1 MLTKKANLETV
12 EKKNVYDGKN
22 HIFSSTLIEIPDWKG
37 AGRAFHKVV
46 VPPQG
51 EIGYHVHEG
60 DSESYYVLS
69 GSGVYNDNG
78 TKTKLSAGDLSFTP
92 DGCGHGIYN
101 DTDEDLVLLACILY
115 NFKKGEDITGLRKI
129 RRAGT
134 FTRKELH
141 APFDGK
147 GDFYGFL
154 LMEGDEFTG
163 AARVYN
169 MMHMLPN
176 CKLGY
181 HPHDGET
188 EVFYIVSGK
197 GIFTD
202 DDKEFDVEAGDVLLT
217 GTGHG
222 HALENKGNEELVYA
236 ALIYYDKD

>member
-1 MLTKKANLETV
+1 MLRKKSEVTVV
-12 EKKNVYDGKN
+12 EKKNVFGGQNGITSNILLD
-22 HIFSSTLIEIPDWKG
+22 EADWKG

-46 VPPQG
+46 IPPMG
-51 EIGYHVHEG
+51 EIGYHVHSG

-78 TKTKLSAGDLSFTP
+78 TKTELKEGDFAFTP
-92 DGCGHGIYN
+92 DGCGHGLYN
-101 DTDEDLVLLACILY
+101 NTDKDLVILAVILY

-134 FTRKELH
+134 CTRKELH
-141 APFDGK
+141 APFDGR

-154 LMEGDEFTG
+154 LAEGDEFTD

-169 MMHMLPN
+169 MMHMLHD

-181 HPHDGET
+181 HTHDGET
-188 EVFYIVSGK
+188 EVFYIVSGN

-202 DDKEFDVEAGDVLLT
+202 DDKELEVGPGDVLIT

-222 HALENKGNEELVYA
+222 HALENKGSEELVYA
-236 ALIYYDKD
+236 ALIYFDKN